1 VTLTSSIE
9 KSRFRNN
16 YGRIEKGENM
26 SLRKIKQ
33 FFANGIIFLV
43 ILGWIVPV
51 WAGMPTEQ
59 IKEKTDEI
67 KNILNDPAFQDKKE
81 ERKELITHIIDGMV
95 DWQEATKRAL
105 GLHWRKRSPQ
115 EREEFISLFK
125 DLLKRMYRDKLE
137 LYSGEQ
143 IVFETEKIDGDYAVV
158 KTKIINEKGGADIS
172 VDFRLLK
179 NGERWLTYDLSIEGI
194 SVLNNYRVQFDEII
208 QSSSY
213 EDLVK
218 KMKNKQ
224 EVGSRVTSK
233 SSKEPKQ

>member
-1 VTLTSSIE
+1 
-9 KSRFRNN
+9 
-16 YGRIEKGENM
+16 M